1 MTDRTPIGPSALD
14 EDRDPR
20 HESRIRE
27 WSFALFLFGAVAL
40 TPPLILVFD
49 RPAMLLGLPLF
60 YVYIFAVWAVLI
72 LLSGRI
78 AAHGRRRRR
87 EPGD

>member
-1 MTDRTPIGPSALD
+1 MTDQRRPGPTAFD
-14 EDRDPR
+14 DDRDPR

-27 WSFALFLFGAVAL
+27 WSFALFLFAVVAF

-49 RPAMLLGLPLF
+49 RPAMLFGLPLF
-60 YVYIFAVWAVLI
+60 YVYIFAVWALLI
-72 LLSGRI
+72 LVVRRI
-78 AAHGRRRRR
+78 AAHGRRRAR